1 MSKNARCTSSTVNAR
16 VVMDVSSVLQS
27 PFAPLTFVVAPALLT
42 NASSVL
48 AMSTVNRMIRAH
60 DRMHGFFAKSESGQL
75 SDFFLAQVD
84 RVEKQAALLL
94 RALHSIYV
102 ALAAF
107 ACATLVTLLGAALLS
122 VAGPTWIRLFAG
134 LGVALGFVGIG
145 GLVVGCLNLFRATY
159 LSVLNIHDEAGVI
172 RQRQRKL

>member
-60 DRMHGFFAKSESGQL
+60 DRMHGFFAKSEAGEL

-94 RALHSIYV
+94 RALHSIYI

-107 ACATLVTLLGAALLS
+107 ACATLVTLLGAGLIS
-122 VAGPTWIRLFAG
+122 VAGVLLLHTVAG
-134 LGVALGFVGIG
+134 LGIALGFVGVG
-145 GLVVGCLNLFRATY
+145 GLVVGCVNLFRATY
-159 LSVLNIHDEAGVI
+159 LSVLNIRGEAGAI
-172 RQRQRKL
+172 RARQRKL

>member
-1 MSKNARCTSSTVNAR
+1 MDSSTLLPSA
-16 VVMDVSSVLQS
+16 
-27 PFAPLTFVVAPALLT
+27 FAPLTFVVAPALLT

-60 DRMHGFFAKSESGQL
+60 DRMHAFFAKSEAGEL
-75 SDFFLAQVD
+75 SDFFTAQVY

-107 ACATLVTLLGAALLS
+107 ACATLVTLVGAALISLADALLLHS
-122 VAGPTWIRLFAG
+122 VAG
-134 LGVALGFVGIG
+134 LGIALGFVGVG
-145 GLVVGCLNLFRATY
+145 GLVVGCVNLFRATR
-159 LSVLNIHDEAGVI
+159 LSLLNIRDEAATI
-172 RQRQRKL
+172 LTRKARGPTK

>member
-1 MSKNARCTSSTVNAR
+1 
-16 VVMDVSSVLQS
+16 MDVSSALQS

-60 DRMHGFFAKSESGQL
+60 ERMHGFFARSEAGEL
-75 SDFFLAQVD
+75 SDLFLAQVD
-84 RVEKQAALLL
+84 RVETQAALLL
-94 RALHSIYV
+94 RALHSIYI

-107 ACATLVTLLGAALLS
+107 ACATLVTLLGAGFLTFIS
-122 VAGPTWIRLFAG
+122 VSWIHILAGI
-134 LGVALGFVGIG
+134 GVALGFVGIG

-159 LSVLNIHDEAGVI
+159 LSVLNIRDEAGAI
-172 RQRQRKL
+172 RLRRR

>member
-1 MSKNARCTSSTVNAR
+1 
-16 VVMDVSSVLQS
+16 MDVSSVLQS

-60 DRMHGFFAKSESGQL
+60 DRMHGFFAKAEAGEL

-107 ACATLVTLLGAALLS
+107 ACATLVTLLGAALLPI
-122 VAGPTWIRLFAG
+122 AGATEIRLLAG
-134 LGVALGFVGIG
+134 FGVGLGFVGIG

-159 LSVLNIHDEAGVI
+159 LSVLNIHDEAGAI
-172 RQRQRKL
+172 RQRQTKL

>member
-1 MSKNARCTSSTVNAR
+1 
-16 VVMDVSSVLQS
+16 MDVSSVLQS
-27 PFAPLTFVVAPALLT
+27 PFAPVTFVVAPALLT

-60 DRMHGFFAKSESGQL
+60 DRMHGFFAKSEAGEL

-107 ACATLVTLLGAALLS
+107 ACATLVTLLGAGLLS
-122 VAGPTWIRLFAG
+122 FVGATWIRFFAG
-134 LGVALGFVGIG
+134 LGIALGFVGVG

-159 LSVLNIHDEAGVI
+159 LSVLNIRDEAGAI
-172 RQRQRKL
+172 RARQRNRSGR

>member
-1 MSKNARCTSSTVNAR
+1 
-16 VVMDVSSVLQS
+16 
-27 PFAPLTFVVAPALLT
+27 
-42 NASSVL
+42 
-48 AMSTVNRMIRAH
+48 MSTVNRMIRAH
-60 DRMHGFFAKSESGQL
+60 DRMHGFFAKSEAGQL
-75 SDFFLAQVD
+75 SDFFLAQID

-122 VAGPTWIRLFAG
+122 LAGPFWIHFLAG
-134 LGVALGFVGIG
+134 LGVALGFVGVG

-159 LSVLNIHDEAGVI
+159 LSVLNIHDEASVI
-172 RQRQRKL
+172 RERQRKS